1 MGPRSRLPLSPSM
14 EARLSDDS
22 TSQDSLASTGSN
34 QELKTQLDSTLA
46 EVEAITSQ
54 LEKQKLPNGT
64 DKQRSS
70 SSQASNIEINT
81 STSPSY
87 QSAPPKP
94 RRLSKDMA
102 EHQSKSRR
110 SSEKVEGAMTSI
122 NTDGTR
128 KNSEETGARARNP
141 VRKNSNS
148 NTLPHL
154 SNKNASSDN
163 DKAPKVAPR
172 STMTSRN
179 ESGATKPLLITQNS
193 WASRDQGINSKST
206 TASAK
211 SLQNKRATSPKSN
224 LSVSPAHDTPNSNV
238 IVGRAQLSTTEPR
251 KASLA
256 SNLSDH
262 SNGDIHSF
270 SNSRS
275 AWERRA
281 SSQSTSGVSSLTDNP
296 KNGSQSAYNMS
307 ASVEGQQ
314 QIGGGVGPNP
324 VSVAFQLQRGGFR
337 NNRDFWEQRGAMR
350 QKQTPDLVIDLPV
363 SSLSTSPNRTQSSSP
378 PSSASNI
385 SVSSAN
391 TAAVAPLPRPRKSI
405 SPPDNSAANIDS
417 DDKDRPRANMGKP
430 SAKPR
435 KL

>member
-14 EARLSDDS
+14 EARLSDDAS

-34 QELKTQLDSTLA
+34 QELKTQLDTTLA
-46 EVEAITSQ
+46 EVEAITTQ
-54 LEKQKLPNGT
+54 LEKQKLPNGNE
-64 DKQRSS
+64 KQRSPN
-70 SSQASNIEINT
+70 SQSSNIEINT
-81 STSPSY
+81 STSPS
-87 QSAPPKP
+87 QQPAPPKP

-102 EHQSKSRR
+102 ENYSQNRR
-110 SSEKVEGAMTSI
+110 SSERGEGIVKSI
-122 NTDGTR
+122 STEGTR

-148 NTLPHL
+148 NTLPHI
-154 SNKNASSDN
+154 SNKNVSN
-163 DKAPKVAPR
+163 NENVPKVTPR
-172 STMTSRN
+172 SGMAAKNDSVV
-179 ESGATKPLLITQNS
+179 SKPLLITQNS
-193 WASRDQGINSKST
+193 WASRDQGINSKSAT
-206 TASAK
+206 TSAK
-211 SLQNKRATSPKSN
+211 ALHDKRAVSPKPN
-224 LSVSPAHDTPNSNV
+224 QTHSPPHDTPNSNI

-256 SNLSDH
+256 SNLSDNP
-262 SNGDIHSF
+262 NGDIHSF

-275 AWERRA
+275 VWERRA
-281 SSQSTSGVSSLTDNP
+281 SSQSTSGVSNLADNS
-296 KNGSQSAYNMS
+296 KSGSQSVYNMS

-378 PSSASNI
+378 PSSASSI
-385 SVSSAN
+385 SVASAN

-405 SPPDNSAANIDS
+405 SPADNSAVNLDS
-417 DDKDRPRANMGKP
+417 DDKEKPRVNMGKP